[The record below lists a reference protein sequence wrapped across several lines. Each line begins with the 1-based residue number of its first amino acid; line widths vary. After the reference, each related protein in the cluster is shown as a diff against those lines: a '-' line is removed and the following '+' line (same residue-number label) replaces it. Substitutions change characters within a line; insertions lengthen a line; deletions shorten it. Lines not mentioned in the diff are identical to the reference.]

1 MTRSRRAETAAGLG
15 AIVALLALVVGLP
28 VLLYLLGGSPLPGH
42 LMGGSARP
50 GHPSGLSSIGH
61 DLLHRDSAGVVL
73 GAVRDISWIAWA
85 AFTLAV
91 LIEIQAALRR
101 RTPPR
106 LFLGGLQDAAGRL
119 VALAALTFTAAPVG
133 TLLTTPQP
141 VSAVATVPQA
151 DVTPLGQLAPPH
163 PGRRAGRPRGAGGR
177 AAAGPALAGV
187 AAARQEAAA
196 RHPARRARTRSPP
209 DQDLRGRAWASTS
222 S

>member
-1 MTRSRRAETAAGLG
+1 M
-15 AIVALLALVVGLP
+15 
-28 VLLYLLGGSPLPGH
+28 
-42 LMGGSARP
+42 
-50 GHPSGLSSIGH
+50 
-61 DLLHRDSAGVVL
+61 VL

-91 LIEIQAALRR
+91 LNEIQAALRR

-133 TLLTTPQP
+133 TLLATPQP

-163 PGRRAGRPRGAGGR
+163 RAGSRPRRGEAQRGRAAAREVRSAAGVR
-177 AAAGPALAGV
+177 SAAAGPAA
-187 AAARQEAAA
+187 
-196 RHPARRARTRSPP
+196 
-209 DQDLRGRAWASTS
+209 RGRARRPTRTS
-222 S
+222 GEEHGLLPARNGPAR

>member
-15 AIVALLALVVGLP
+15 AIMALLALVVGLP

-42 LMGGSARP
+42 LLGGSARP
-50 GHPSGLSSIGH
+50 GHPSGLGSIGH

-91 LIEIQAALRR
+91 LNEVQAALRR

-141 VSAVATVPQA
+141 VSAVTTVPQA

-163 PGRRAGRPRGAGGR
+163 PGGER
-177 AAAGPALAGV
+177 AAAGEQ
-187 AAARQEAAA
+187 AAARQQAPRCAPAGRAA
-196 RHPARRARTRSPP
+196 
-209 DQDLRGRAWASTS
+209 RGRARRPIRTS
-222 S
+222 GEEHGLLPARNGPAR